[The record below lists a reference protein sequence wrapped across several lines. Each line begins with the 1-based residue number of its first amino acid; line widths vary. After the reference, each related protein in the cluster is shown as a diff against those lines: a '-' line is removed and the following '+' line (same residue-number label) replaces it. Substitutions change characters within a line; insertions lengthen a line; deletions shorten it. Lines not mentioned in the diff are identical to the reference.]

1 MPFKQQG
8 NKPNTWSTVL
18 GNNCSA
24 VSFIFPVL
32 TVKACSIFTVVIILA
47 QTDGT
52 KKNKK
57 TINWTL
63 SNGIKEEI

>member
-47 QTDGT
+47 QTDGL
-52 KKNKK
+52 KKR
-57 TINWTL
+57 
-63 SNGIKEEI
+63 